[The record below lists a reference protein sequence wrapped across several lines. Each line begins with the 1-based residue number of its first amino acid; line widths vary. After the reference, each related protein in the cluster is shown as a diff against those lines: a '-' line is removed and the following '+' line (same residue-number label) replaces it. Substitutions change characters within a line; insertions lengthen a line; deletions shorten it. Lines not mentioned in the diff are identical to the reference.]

1 MVGTLSKSAF
11 FVLVGGALL
20 MALALACTREVVR
33 EVPTEVV
40 VEKVVT
46 ETVEVP
52 GQTVVVEKEVVKEV
66 TVPGQTVVVEKE
78 VVKEVMVPGETVVVE
93 KEVVKEVMVPGETVV
108 VEKEVVKEVEV
119 IREVEVMAQPEGYVH
134 RALEPFPK
142 QGGVLRTSWGFILP
156 HFDYHQGPSGQ
167 NWAGTLVNMYDGL
180 VRRNPN
186 DGMASVIPSLARS
199 WDIAPDAMSY
209 TFNLEDNVNF
219 HDGSHFTSEDVKAT
233 FDRIID
239 PPDHIA
245 ITITDIFG
253 TVESIDPLDDYT
265 VRFNLKQP
273 SAWQFGAFALPA
285 PTIYAKRTLEEYNS
299 DLRTISMSDT
309 PGTGPFKFGEFIEGE
324 YLHLEANPDYWNEEL
339 PYLDGIRH
347 LHVPNGTDRAIAVI
361 TGITDFSWN
370 VSVDGYNEAL
380 SRSDIVETVQ
390 VPNTGG
396 AHAFFNMSKAPL
408 DDVRVRRA
416 MFLSLNRHDMGAV
429 NQGNFQLARWFP
441 SSAEGVT
448 PRAVNE
454 SLPGY
459 RADNSE
465 DVAEAQRLLAEAGYP
480 NGEGFPELEMVSQGG
495 VADEAFIDMMKRNL
509 NIDIR
514 LNAVERGLVPGH
526 LEGDFEIVRY
536 LVWINHL
543 RNPTPYLKT
552 MYVTGAS
559 QNWGGYSNPELDSL
573 VDMMDG
579 ELNAADLGVQ
589 VKQVQELLDNDPP
602 GVLYDFGNHRM
613 VWGNHVKGMPFRI
626 RIQAIWDR
634 LDTVWLDQ

>member
-1 MVGTLSKSAF
+1 MVGSFRKTGFLVLIGFTLAIVS
-11 FVLVGGALL
+11 
-20 MALALACTREVVR
+20 ALACTREVVR

-40 VEKVVT
+40 VEKEVVR
-46 ETVEVP
+46 TVEVP
-52 GQTVVVEKEVVKEV
+52 GETVVVEKEVVR
-66 TVPGQTVVVEKE
+66 TVE
-78 VVKEVMVPGETVVVE
+78 VPGETVVVE
-93 KEVVKEVMVPGETVV
+93 KEVVKTV
-108 VEKEVVKEVEV
+108 EVVKEVEV
-119 IREVEVMAQPEGYVH
+119 IREVEVMAQPGGYVH

-167 NWAGTLVNMYDGL
+167 NWAGTLVNMYNGL

-186 DGMASVIPSLARS
+186 DGMASIIPSLARS

-209 TFNLEDNVNF
+209 TFSLEEDVRF
-219 HDGSHFTSEDVKAT
+219 HDGWPFRSEDVKAT

-239 PPDHIA
+239 PPGNIA
-245 ITITDIFG
+245 ITITDVFG
-253 TVESIDPLDDYT
+253 TVESIETVDDYT
-265 VRFNLKQP
+265 VKFNLKQP

-285 PTIYAKRTLEEYNS
+285 PTIYAKNTLEEFDY
-299 DLRTISMSDT
+299 DLRTISMSET

-324 YLHLEANPDYWNEEL
+324 YLHLEANTDYWNSEL

-380 SRSDIVETVQ
+380 NRSDIVETVQ

-396 AHAFFNMSKAPL
+396 GHAFFDMRRAPL

-429 NQGNFQLARWFP
+429 NQGNFQLARWLP

-448 PRAVNE
+448 QRAVIE
-454 SLPGY
+454 TLPGY

-480 NGEGFPELEMVSQGG
+480 NGEGFPQLEMVSQGG

-514 LNAVERGLVPGH
+514 LNAVERSLVPGH
-526 LEGDFEIVRY
+526 LEGEFEIVRY

-543 RNPTPYLKT
+543 RNPTPYLRT
-552 MYVTGAS
+552 MYATGAS
-559 QNWGGYSNPELDSL
+559 QNWGGYSNPELDRL
-573 VDMMDG
+573 IDGMDS
-579 ELNAADLGVQ
+579 ELNASALGLQ
-589 VKQVQELLDNDPP
+589 VKQAQELLDNDPP